1 MSVPVAPWTLESA
14 APLSE
19 AAQCQQRRNGMETR
33 YVLVMLAIV
42 ACLGV
47 LLAGCGQSEQQAE
60 TSSCSASAEGIS
72 VTCEGKGD
80 EMECVVTC
88 SGAEGSSEYV
98 MTCEGH
104 DGSSECTVTCEG
116 HDGSSECTVT
126 CEGAEGDMKCTVM
139 CEGAEGS
146 KEFTITCDG
155 KTVTCEHAD
164 GEKCTCAPA
173 AAPGCPSMTER
184 ADATAACPGMTEAVD
199 SGGSCAKSAGGSCAS
214 SRSAEGS

>member
-1 MSVPVAPWTLESA
+1 MK
-14 APLSE
+14 
-19 AAQCQQRRNGMETR
+19 TR
-33 YVLVMLAIV
+33 YVLVTLAIV
-42 ACLGV
+42 AGLSI
-47 LLAGCGQSEQQAE
+47 LLAGCGQSDQQAE
-60 TSSCSASAEGIS
+60 ASSCSASAEGIS

-116 HDGSSECTVT
+116 AEGDMECTVT
-126 CEGAEGDMKCTVM
+126 

-173 AAPGCPSMTER
+173 TASGCPSMTKM
-184 ADATAACPGMTEAVD
+184 ADAGGACPGMTETVD
-199 SGGSCAKSAGGSCAS
+199 SGSSCAKSLGGSCPS
-214 SRSAEGS
+214 SRSTEGS

>member
-1 MSVPVAPWTLESA
+1 
-14 APLSE
+14 
-19 AAQCQQRRNGMETR
+19 METR

-126 CEGAEGDMKCTVM
+126 CEGAEG
-139 CEGAEGS
+139 S

-173 AAPGCPSMTER
+173 TAPGCPSMTER
-184 ADATAACPGMTEAVD
+184 ADASGACPGMTEAVD
-199 SGGSCAKSAGGSCAS
+199 SGGSCAKSAGGLCAL
-214 SRSAEGS
+214 SRSAEGN

>member
-1 MSVPVAPWTLESA
+1 MK
-14 APLSE
+14 
-19 AAQCQQRRNGMETR
+19 TR
-33 YVLVMLAIV
+33 YVLAMLAIV
-42 ACLGV
+42 AGLGV
-47 LLAGCGQSEQQAE
+47 LLTGCGQSEQQAE
-60 TSSCSASAEGIS
+60 ASSCSSSAEGIS

-98 MTCEGH
+98 
-104 DGSSECTVTCEG
+104 VTCEG

-126 CEGAEGDMKCTVM
+126 CEGAKGDMECTVT

-146 KEFTITCDG
+146 TEFTITCDG

-164 GEKCTCAPA
+164 GQKCTCAPA
-173 AAPGCPSMTER
+173 AISGCPSMAKM
-184 ADATAACPGMTEAVD
+184 ADAGAACPGMTEAVD
-199 SGGSCAKSAGGSCAS
+199 SGGSCGKSAGGSCPS

>member
-1 MSVPVAPWTLESA
+1 MK
-14 APLSE
+14 
-19 AAQCQQRRNGMETR
+19 TR

-80 EMECVVTC
+80 DMECVVTC

-104 DGSSECTVTCEG
+104 DGSSECTV
-116 HDGSSECTVT
+116 
-126 CEGAEGDMKCTVM
+126 M
-139 CEGAEGS
+139 CEGAEGP

-155 KTVTCEHAD
+155 QTVTCEHAD
-164 GEKCTCAPA
+164 GEECTCTPA
-173 AAPGCPSMTER
+173 TASGCPSMAKMVE
-184 ADATAACPGMTEAVD
+184 AGGACPGMTEAVD
-199 SGGSCAKSAGGSCAS
+199 SGSSCAKSLGGSCPS

>member
-1 MSVPVAPWTLESA
+1 
-14 APLSE
+14 
-19 AAQCQQRRNGMETR
+19 METR

-60 TSSCSASAEGIS
+60 TSSCSASAKGIS

-88 SGAEGSSEYV
+88 SGAEGSSESV
-98 MTCEGH
+98 MTCEGHDGSSECTVTCEGH

-126 CEGAEGDMKCTVM
+126 CEGAEGDMKCSVM

-173 AAPGCPSMTER
+173 AAVPGNDGSARFWRVVREER
-184 ADATAACPGMTEAVD
+184 GWLVLLEPQ
-199 SGGSCAKSAGGSCAS
+199 
-214 SRSAEGS
+214 RRR